1 MARAA
6 GVPGRGR
13 RTRREALMLAALR
26 PMLVMLAAV
35 RHVAGL
41 VSPRRLAGHT
51 IHRSKHWPSDGI
63 IRQVYLAAA
72 TTAIEAAARY
82 TWRMMPSLGQCL
94 DRRHRQPTQ
103 DGLGHRIRP

>member
-1 MARAA
+1 
-6 GVPGRGR
+6 
-13 RTRREALMLAALR
+13 MLVALR

-72 TTAIEAAARY
+72 SIAVVALLTAATVSPLKMVWGIASGPLKMV
-82 TWRMMPSLGQCL
+82 WG
-94 DRRHRQPTQ
+94 
-103 DGLGHRIRP
+103 